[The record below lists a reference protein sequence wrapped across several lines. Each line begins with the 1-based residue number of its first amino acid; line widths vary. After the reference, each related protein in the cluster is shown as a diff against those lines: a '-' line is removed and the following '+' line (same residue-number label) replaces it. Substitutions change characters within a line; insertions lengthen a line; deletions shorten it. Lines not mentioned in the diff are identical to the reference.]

1 MVPDAAGGG
10 IGADWEAGVELGVCA
25 KAVEAAHK
33 ANAAKE
39 RKLLIRTRTSIP
51 LAELQHPV

>member
-1 MVPDAAGGG
+1 
-10 IGADWEAGVELGVCA
+10 VELGVCA